1 MELQRQLRARP
12 ARLLSVVTGLL
23 AVLIGSPAL
32 AQAAPL
38 SKVASASV
46 TVTRYAPDGKAVGK
60 VPRLADGIAEGPY
73 WVCTDPVPPLRFAFD
88 LGAARTVGKIRIA
101 NYFTAKSSS
110 HADRAFKVVDIFVG
124 DTLAPA
130 TGGAPAVAGKELPM
144 SNGKGP
150 AWTELVL
157 DKPIKGRIIT
167 LRVQSNWGGD
177 WYSANEVEIYTQE
190 AEATQIPNPK
200 PTQAVQQLASAANQP
215 APPSPQTRAIQ
226 VSASVSRTPPAIQLS
241 WPALVSAQLPFKVY
255 RKARFSK
262 SWGSPITTLTPD
274 ATSWVDTQ
282 ASVGEAYEYMIIG
295 SSRYQTTTWATY
307 GFIYAGIDVPMI
319 DSRGTLIL
327 VVDNTHAPALDS
339 ELARLQQDLIGDGWT
354 VIRHDVSPTQTV
366 TSVKALI
373 QADYKADPDR
383 VKSLLLFGHVPVPW
397 SGNTF
402 PIALEDCVGAT
413 EADIFYADVDGVWT
427 DTLVNH
433 TGTAFD
439 QARINNVP
447 GDGRYDQSII
457 PSDTELQFGRVDL
470 SKMPSFT
477 QGERELLRNYLNKD
491 HNYRTALLQVPRQ
504 GAIVDM
510 EGDLNGG
517 AYVVSGWRNN
527 SAFFG
532 ASNVIEDTTKKWFNP
547 LRPVC
552 MFGSSF
558 FHASHT
564 SGCFGNTANYVT
576 TDPGVVVSFGGG
588 CYMGDWDYPD
598 DILKAPLCSSTYGL
612 GAMFMAEPR
621 GYLHTIALGDTIGA
635 GIWLTQNIDGFT
647 YPDTDRT
654 DGPVRGSDEFV
665 RHVYL
670 TYLGDPSL
678 RLNPVLPP
686 SNLVV
691 NASSASSAELS
702 WQAPA
707 DSGIR
712 GYLVYRARGFGAFTR
727 LTPSVVTQNTF
738 ADQGLSPGA
747 YTYMVRAVKLETNG
761 SGTYFNPSEGVFQI
775 VKVGSGG
782 PAVAMVSPL
791 NNATF
796 SSGTTVVLRAN
807 VSAAFNGSVDFYNG
821 AVKLGTASAAPYLY
835 VWSNAAPGAYSLT
848 ARASDASG
856 ATVSDPVAI
865 SVVKLPDELAAPWLQ
880 ADIGPTAAPG
890 AATITGASP
899 AARSFQVSG
908 SGAGLSGGQDV
919 CHTVYQPLNV
929 DGTITARVASVGGP
943 GAAGLFLRDSLAADA
958 PCAAVLVSS
967 SGAVT
972 FSSRPAAGASSTTS
986 DPTSVTL
993 PHWLRLKRDGDTF
1006 SAYHSTDGATWSQ
1019 IGTNVMIGMGSTPDL
1034 GMAAFSGNANST
1046 ISAVFTNVSATSPLL
1061 TPGSYFRTPY
1071 DGDAFTLGQSIKLQ
1085 IEKPRSADDYFTGIQ
1100 FFDDGAPIAPEST
1113 GRIVTW
1119 TPTRTGAHQVT
1130 AVIREHG
1137 GMTGSIPITIYIN
1150 PAGAKYA
1157 TVDIT
1162 EPLSGEPLAAPCDL
1176 SVTAS
1181 VAPATGT
1188 TVSKVEFYSGKSLI
1202 GAVTQP
1208 PYSVV
1213 LKDIQPGNR
1222 YAVSARTI
1230 DNFGTVT
1237 HSRPV
1242 FLYATGGAKSAVS
1255 RMSWYDYT
1263 DNTGEGQLLAD
1274 AVK

>member
-1 MELQRQLRARP
+1 MKHQKQLRVRP
-12 ARLLSVVTGLL
+12 ARLLSVVAGLL
-23 AVLIGSPAL
+23 AVLISSPAL
-32 AQAAPL
+32 AQTAPL
-38 SKVASASV
+38 SKVAPASV

-60 VPRLADGIAEGPY
+60 VPHLADGIAEGPY

-101 NYFTAKSSS
+101 NYFTAKSSQ

-130 TGGAPAVAGKELPM
+130 TGGTPAVAGKELPI
-144 SNGKGP
+144 SGTKGP
-150 AWTELVL
+150 AWTEFVL
-157 DKPIKGRIIT
+157 DKPIKGRIVT
-167 LRVQSNWGGD
+167 LRVQSNWGGP

-190 AEATQIPNPK
+190 AEATQVPNPTSTK
-200 PTQAVQQLASAANQP
+200 AIQLAATAVSQP

-226 VSASVSRTPPAIQLS
+226 VSATVTRTPPAIQLS

-262 SWGSPITTLTPD
+262 SWGSPITTLPPA

-282 ASVGEAYEYMIIG
+282 VSVGEAYEYMILG

-327 VVDNTHAPALDS
+327 VVDNTYAPALDS

-447 GDGRYDQSII
+447 GDGKYDQSVI

-510 EGDLNGG
+510 EGDVNGG

-532 ASNVIEDTTKKWFNP
+532 AANVIEDTTKKWFNP

-621 GYLHTIALGDTIGA
+621 AYLHTIALGDTIGA
-635 GIWLTQNIDGFT
+635 GIWLTQNLDGFT

-707 DSGIR
+707 DSGIQ

-782 PAVAMVSPL
+782 PAVAIVSPL
-791 NNATF
+791 NNATY

-807 VSAAFNGSVDFYNG
+807 VSAAFTGAVDFYNG
-821 AVKLGTASAAPYLY
+821 AVKLGTVSAAPYIY
-835 VWSNAAPGAYSLT
+835 VWSNPTAGAYSLT
-848 ARASDASG
+848 ARAFDATG

-865 SVVKLPDELAAPWLQ
+865 SVVKLPYELAAPWLQ

-1113 GRIVTW
+1113 GRIATW

-1162 EPLSGEPLAAPCDL
+1162 EPLSGECLAAPCDL

-1181 VAPATGT
+1181 VAAATGT
-1188 TVSKVEFYSGKSLI
+1188 TVNRVEFYSGKSLI

-1208 PYSVV
+1208 PYSVA

-1222 YAVSARTI
+1222 YTVSARTI

-1255 RMSWYDYT
+1255 RMSWDHYT
-1263 DNTGEGQLLAD
+1263 YNTGEGHLLAD